1 MCNMTDLLFSCAN
14 NFQKL
19 FNVSYDLCLGRKGK
33 LHNIHLTFA
42 QDQFFHLSG
51 LHKLDDL
58 PWLKRVKRERI
69 FEDILCGH
77 LTIETLAKSLHY
89 SDIENRLKYLNC
101 LESFLDSDRL
111 VYRYDPRFHN
121 HSKIQANYLLQNEL
135 FSDTVFV
142 FLKKDGNTND
152 YICNSIFRKG
162 YDFSS
167 NSQRLTLLSL
177 RKLERNTGE
186 ILYCYERK

>member
-1 MCNMTDLLFSCAN
+1 MCSMTDLLFSCAN

-121 HSKIQANYLLQNEL
+121 HSKIQADYLLQNEL
-135 FSDTVFV
+135 FSDTWNFLSIRTM
-142 FLKKDGNTND
+142 FLKHSDIGFLND
-152 YICNSIFRKG
+152 SDSTFNASTMP
-162 YDFSS
+162 
-167 NSQRLTLLSL
+167 NL
-177 RKLERNTGE
+177 
-186 ILYCYERK
+186 ILKNPEAKASRFLNIN